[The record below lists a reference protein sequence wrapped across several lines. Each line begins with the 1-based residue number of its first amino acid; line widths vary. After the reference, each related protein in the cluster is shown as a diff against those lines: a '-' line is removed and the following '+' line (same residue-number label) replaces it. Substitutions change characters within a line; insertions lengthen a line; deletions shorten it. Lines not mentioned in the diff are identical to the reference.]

1 MKVKG
6 QSIMANKKSKVL
18 WIGKYFLSLEQK
30 AEVKDRFVNL
40 EIQTKIL
47 KEDVKNSKQLAEV
60 FQEMQDYNIIIVQKS
75 CFNKNILTKLLEYN
89 KEKLKKVIYA
99 FCPLK
104 RRPTRKELVF
114 IQSADR
120 NRYYDQVEV

>member
-1 MKVKG
+1 MKRR
-6 QSIMANKKSKVL
+6 SSKIL

-30 AEVKDRFVNL
+30 SEVKDKFGNL

-60 FQEMQDYNIIIVQKS
+60 FEEMHDYNIIIVQKS
-75 CFNKNILTKLLEYN
+75 CFNKNILTQLLKYN

-104 RRPTRKELVF
+104 RRPTRKELVY

-120 NRYYDQVEV
+120 NRFYDQVEL